1 LATARQKEE
10 DGLMRRS
17 ELASYIDHTL
27 LGPTATR
34 DGVERLCAEAVE
46 LGVAAVCVNLRHAR
60 LAHERLVGSPVK
72 LCVVVGFP
80 HGMTTSAVKA
90 FETQEAVACGAD
102 EVDMVIS
109 VGALKD
115 GDFEAVRADV
125 AAVCDAARRAGRP
138 VAVKVILETC
148 FLTDD
153 EKRRGAELAVQAGA
167 DYVKTSTG
175 FGSAGATAAD
185 VVLLRRVVGPKVGV
199 KAAGGIRDTATAIAM
214 IEAGATRIGASRTA
228 DILAGLGETTSA
240 A

>member
-1 LATARQKEE
+1 
-10 DGLMRRS
+10 
-17 ELASYIDHTL
+17 
-27 LGPTATR
+27 
-34 DGVERLCAEAVE
+34 
-46 LGVAAVCVNLRHAR
+46 
-60 LAHERLVGSPVK
+60 
-72 LCVVVGFP
+72 
-80 HGMTTSAVKA
+80 MTTSAVKA

-153 EKRRGAELAVQAGA
+153 EKRRGAELAVEAGA

-185 VVLLRRVVGPKVGV
+185 VALLRRVVGPKVGV

-214 IEAGATRIGASRTA
+214 MEAGATRIGASRTA

>member
-1 LATARQKEE
+1 MK
-10 DGLMRRS
+10 RS

-34 DGVERLCAEAVE
+34 DGVERLCAEAVQ
-46 LGVAAVCVNLRHAR
+46 LGVAAVCVNLWHAR

-90 FETQEAVACGAD
+90 FETQQAVAWGAD
-102 EVDMVIS
+102 EIDMVIP
-109 VGALKD
+109 VGALKE
-115 GDFEAVRADV
+115 GDVDAVRADV
-125 AAVCDAARRAGRP
+125 AAVCDAARQAGRR

-153 EKRRGAELAVQAGA
+153 EKRRGA
-167 DYVKTSTG
+167 
-175 FGSAGATAAD
+175 AGATAAD
-185 VVLLRRVVGPKVGV
+185 VALLRRVVGPKVGV

-228 DILAGLGETTSA
+228 DILSGLADVTA
-240 A
+240 AA

>member
-1 LATARQKEE
+1 
-10 DGLMRRS
+10 
-17 ELASYIDHTL
+17 
-27 LGPTATR
+27 
-34 DGVERLCAEAVE
+34 VE
-46 LGVAAVCVNLRHAR
+46 LGVAAVCVNLWHAS
-60 LAHERLVGSPVK
+60 LARERLVGSPVK

-90 FETQEAVACGAD
+90 FEAQQAVSFGAD
-102 EVDMVIS
+102 EIDMVIP
-109 VGALKD
+109 VGALKE

-125 AAVCDAARRAGRP
+125 AAVCIVAQRAGRP

-175 FGSAGATAAD
+175 FGSAGATTGD
-185 VVLLRRVVGPKVGV
+185 VTLLRRIVGPKVGV

-228 DILAGLGETTSA
+228 DILSGLAESTSSA
-240 A
+240 